1 MTDVR
6 AAAVLWVIVGSGLVT
21 VVPRVAPLA
30 LLSRVALPPA
40 LERWLGYVPV
50 AVLAALLAQA
60 VALPGGR
67 PALPPH
73 NLGALAILPALAVA
87 ARTRSLIATV
97 VVGVAA
103 MAALRLLVR

>member
-1 MTDVR
+1 VTDVR
-6 AAAVLWVIVGSGLVT
+6 AAVLWVIVGSGLVT

-40 LERWLGYVPV
+40 LARGLGYVPV
-50 AVLAALLAQA
+50 AVLAALLTQA
-60 VALPGGR
+60 VALPRGR
-67 PALPPH
+67 PALPPY

-97 VVGVAA
+97 GVAA